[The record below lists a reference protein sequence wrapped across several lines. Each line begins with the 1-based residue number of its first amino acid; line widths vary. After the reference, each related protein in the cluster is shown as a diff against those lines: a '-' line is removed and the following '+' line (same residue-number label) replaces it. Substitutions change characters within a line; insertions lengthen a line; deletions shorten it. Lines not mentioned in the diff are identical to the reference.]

1 MGRHNHRARCDDA
14 YHSANAHGFHRK
26 IGVLALQQIPRS
38 NRHGHECAQNEQRH
52 DHVRITRQNRG
63 IESRR
68 KEIGDNGLRT
78 IARKLGAS
86 RRLHPRIGDQ
96 NPQRAQA
103 RTCPHKPCRHRV
115 ELRRHLL
122 FAKEKNAKENRFQE
136 EGEQGLGS
144 KRRTENIA
152 YEARVIG
159 PVGSKRELHGDTC
172 RNANGKRRREDA
184 HPKMHGGAIFFIAAS
199 IILRRKNR
207 RDKAQTYRKR
217 NEYEMVGHR
226 YRELNSREQR
236 HVKQRVHFL
245 TPLCR
250 CLYATN

>member
-1 MGRHNHRARCDDA
+1 MITAFEPSLA
-14 YHSANAHGFHRK
+14 SSAPAG
-26 IGVLALQQIPRS
+26 
-38 NRHGHECAQNEQRH
+38 
-52 DHVRITRQNRG
+52 
-63 IESRR
+63 
-68 KEIGDNGLRT
+68 
-78 IARKLGAS
+78 
-86 RRLHPRIGDQ
+86 
-96 NPQRAQA
+96 AQA
-103 RTCPHKPCRHRV
+103 RTSPHKPCRHGI

-122 FAKEKNAKENRFQE
+122 FAKEENAKEDRFQE

-144 KRRTENIA
+144 ERRTENVA
-152 YEARVIG
+152 HEARVIG
-159 PVGSKRELHGDTC
+159 PVGSEGELHGDAR
-172 RNANGKRRREDA
+172 RNANRERRREDA
-184 HPKMHGGAIFFIAAS
+184 HPKMHGGVIFFIAAS
-199 IILRRKNR
+199 IILRRENR